1 MRRSKLVLVVV
12 LVALVVAFFAFD
24 LQQFFSLEY
33 LKSRQTDLGSYYYQ
47 RPATVV
53 AAYVVIYVVV
63 TALSLPGAAV
73 MTLVGGAI
81 FGVLWGTVIVSFA
94 STIGATLAFIVSRW
108 VLRDWVQQRFG
119 HHLGAIN
126 EGVRREGSFY
136 LFTLRLVPLFPFFVI
151 NLVMCL
157 LRSEEQR

>member
-81 FGVLWGTVIVSFA
+81 FGVLWLLNGQKTSFFLPLPSA
-94 STIGATLAFIVSRW
+94 P
-108 VLRDWVQQRFG
+108 
-119 HHLGAIN
+119 HLPSSCPAG
-126 EGVRREGSFY
+126 
-136 LFTLRLVPLFPFFVI
+136 
-151 NLVMCL
+151 C
-157 LRSEEQR
+157 